1 MALSSLGHFL
11 PVLCMFAFSLINDL
25 IWPFH
30 EDGTES
36 KKGRPCLFQSQSKG
50 FEGKESRAERHP
62 QPQKK
67 KRSTRHLLKA
77 QDTVAQKVAQ
87 VSSEEH
93 PQEKQA

>member
-1 MALSSLGHFL
+1 MAPKAKKEGLASSKAKAKALK
-11 PVLCMFAFSLINDL
+11 A
-25 IWPFH
+25 
-30 EDGTES
+30 
-36 KKGRPCLFQSQSKG
+36 KKAELKG
-50 FEGKESRAERHP
+50 IHSH
-62 QPQKK
+62 KK